1 MPEISKIVLPGS
13 AQAYDIKDAT
23 ARSLISGGVSFIIA
37 WNGSST
43 PAVAN
48 IPYGVQVVYNSTTY
62 TGTLAA
68 SSSTM
73 GKFYLVKSSTLPSED
88 SLDIYDEYVTIENG
102 STYFWEKLG
111 DTKANVSGMIT
122 DVTVA
127 GTSVKSGNTAIIPKA
142 SSSDW
147 GTVKVSFGGDPA
159 TRTLNITSA
168 ATESSF
174 APSGVASIPV
184 INQNTDLISAYYL
197 PEATTA
203 FKGAMSATD
212 KTKLDS
218 ALTSATLSKSTDST
232 HIILIP
238 TSTDS
243 VLGADT
249 TFTLTRPTISAGATT
264 RYLSASA
271 SGTAVGADGTVNAIT
286 AISGSVAVPTRTLNS
301 SKLVTTSVPNVTNA
315 GSASSWSF
323 TMGNGT
329 TYDTETLVIAGGN
342 GSAPTLGTA
351 ITAATG
357 SLATNGGGSSVIT
370 GYGSGS
376 SVIDTAV
383 SLTPTTTSV
392 LTGVKVTSQPT
403 ITLNANTSSA
413 TGRITYVQAS
423 SPSLSGGSVTA
434 GTNDLVTAL
443 TNSTDI
449 STSTS

>member
-127 GTSVKSGNTAIIPKA
+127 GSSVKSGNTAVIPKA
-142 SSSDW
+142 DTSVWGAIQTDMHLGGGGGRYIGITGNDGTGYVPILTNNGASSST
-147 GTVKVSFGGDPA
+147 GT
-159 TRTLNITSA
+159 I
-168 ATESSF
+168 ES
-174 APSGVASIPV
+174 
-184 INQNTDLISAYYL
+184 TYL
-197 PEATTA
+197 PEATTSV
-203 FKGAMSATD
+203 KGAMSATD
-212 KTKLDS
+212 KAKLDS
-218 ALTSATLSKSTDST
+218 ALTGATLNK
-232 HIILIP
+232 
-238 TSTDS
+238 STDS

-403 ITLNANTSSA
+403 ITLTANTSSA

-434 GTNDLVTAL
+434 GTNDLVTTL

>member
-111 DTKANVSGMIT
+111 DTKANVSGLIT

-127 GTSVKSGNTAIIPKA
+127 GTSVKSGNTAVIPKA
-142 SSSDW
+142 GSSW
-147 GTVKVSFGGDPA
+147 GAIKAALQGDPGNSSLQLTVDSSVNRTIWASSGVVKVPLI
-159 TRTLNITSA
+159 RTDTGYLN
-168 ATESSF
+168 
-174 APSGVASIPV
+174 PYDLPV
-184 INQNTDLISAYYL
+184 
-197 PEATTA
+197 ATTSVQ
-203 FKGAMSATD
+203 GAMSATD

-218 ALTSATLSKSTDST
+218 ALTSASLAKD
-232 HIILIP
+232 
-238 TSTDS
+238 TDS

-271 SGTAVGADGTVNAIT
+271 SGTAVGADGTANAIT
-286 AISGSVAVPTRTLNS
+286 GISGSVGVPRSALNT
-301 SKLVTTSVPNVTNA
+301 SKLATTSIPNVTSV
-315 GSASSWSF
+315 GSASSWTF
-323 TMGNGT
+323 TMGDGT
-329 TYDTETLVIAGGN
+329 TYDTETLVIN
-342 GSAPTLGTA
+342 GSNSTTPTLGTA

-357 SLATNGGGSSVIT
+357 SLSSSGSGSSVVT

-376 SVIDTAV
+376 TLIDTAV
-383 SLTPTTTSV
+383 TFNPTTTSV
-392 LTGVKVTSQPT
+392 LTGVKVTTQPT
-403 ITLNANTSSA
+403 ITLTANTSSA
-413 TGRITYVQAS
+413 TGRITYVQDS

>member
-37 WNGSST
+37 WNGSSAPT
-43 PAVAN
+43 VAN
-48 IPYGVQVVYNSTTY
+48 IPYGVQVVYNNTTY

-73 GKFYLVKSSTLPSED
+73 GKFYLVKSSTLPSEE
-88 SLDIYDEYVTIENG
+88 SLDVYDEYVTIENG

-111 DTKANVSGMIT
+111 DTKASVSGMIT

-127 GTSVKSGNTAIIPKA
+127 GSSVKSGDTAVIPKA
-142 SSSDW
+142 GSSW
-147 GTVKVSFGGDPA
+147 GAIKAALQGDPGLTNLQLTVDTSVSRNNWADSGVVKVPLV
-159 TRTLNITSA
+159 RTD
-168 ATESSF
+168 
-174 APSGVASIPV
+174 GY
-184 INQNTDLISAYYL
+184 ISAYL
-197 PEATTA
+197 VPVATTSTQ
-203 FKGAMSATD
+203 GAMSAAD

-218 ALTSATLSKSTDST
+218 ALTSATLSK
-232 HIILIP
+232 
-238 TSTDS
+238 STDS

-271 SGTAVGADGTVNAIT
+271 SGTAVGADGTATVIKSV
-286 AISGSVAVPTRTLNS
+286 SGSVGVPQRTLNT
-301 SKLVTTSVPNVTNA
+301 SKMVTTSIPNVTNV
-315 GSASSWSF
+315 GTASSWSF
-323 TMGNGT
+323 TMGDGT
-329 TYDTETLVIAGGN
+329 TYDNETLVIN
-342 GSAPTLGTA
+342 GSNSTAPTLGTA

-357 SLATNGGGSSVIT
+357 SLSSSGGGNSVVT

-376 SVIDTAV
+376 TLIDTAV
-383 SLTPTTTSV
+383 DMTTTTETV
-392 LTGVKVTSQPT
+392 LTGVKVTTQPT
-403 ITLNANTSSA
+403 ISLTANTSSA

>member
-218 ALTSATLSKSTDST
+218 ALTSATLSKSTDS
-232 HIILIP
+232 
-238 TSTDS
+238 

-271 SGTAVGADGTVNAIT
+271 SGTAVGADGTASVIKSISSAKASVPIPT
-286 AISGSVAVPTRTLNS
+286 AKT
-301 SKLVTTSVPNVTNA
+301 SKLVTTTIPNVTSA
-315 GSASSWSF
+315 GSASTWTFS
-323 TMGNGT
+323 MGDGT
-329 TYDTETLVIAGGN
+329 TYDTETLIISGAN
-342 GSAPTLGTA
+342 STAPTLGTA

-357 SLATNGGGSSVIT
+357 SVTSTGGGATVST
-370 GYGSGS
+370 GLNAGSMLECDVTIG
-376 SVIDTAV
+376 
-383 SLTPTTTSV
+383 TTTETV
-392 LTGVKVTSQPT
+392 LTGVKVTTQPT
-403 ITLNANTSSA
+403 ITLTANSSTA
-413 TGRITYVQAS
+413 TGRITYVQSS
-423 SPSLSGGSVTA
+423 SPSLSGGGITV

>member
-218 ALTSATLSKSTDST
+218 ALTSATLSKSTDS
-232 HIILIP
+232 
-238 TSTDS
+238 

-403 ITLNANTSSA
+403 ITLTANTSSA